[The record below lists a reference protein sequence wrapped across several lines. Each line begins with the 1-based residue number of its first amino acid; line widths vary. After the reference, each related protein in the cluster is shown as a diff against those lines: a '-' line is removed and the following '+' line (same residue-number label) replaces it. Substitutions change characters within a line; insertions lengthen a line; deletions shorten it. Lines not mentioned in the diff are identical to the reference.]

1 METRVEPLP
10 GWVAD
15 EYCAHNWAWTKG
27 DWAVRLDY
35 TTDAFRVYRLDQHV
49 GRLIHNT
56 VLANQSI
63 WVPVTEAPVLDDPVA
78 LMAWVEVAG
87 WTNEK

>member
-10 GWVAD
+10 GWVVD

-35 TTDAFRVYRLDQHV
+35 TTDAFRVYRLYQGV
-49 GRLIHNT
+49 GQQLQQL
-56 VLANQSI
+56 LASESI
-63 WVPVTEAPVLDDPVA
+63 WVPVAEAPVLDDPVA

>member
-1 METRVEPLP
+1 MGKKIEPLP
-10 GWVAD
+10 GWKPD
-15 EYCAHNWAWTKG
+15 EYCAHNWSWTKG

-35 TTDAFRVYRLDQHV
+35 TADAFRVYRLDKHV

-56 VLANQSI
+56 VLASQSI
-63 WVPVTEAPVLDDPVA
+63 WMPVTEAPVMDDPVA
-78 LMAWVEVAG
+78 LMVWVEVTG